1 MILFQLIKLTS
12 LRYSVSL
19 FIPCDNFNCQRFRA
33 VRCLICHLY
42 DGFTLLLLLPEF
54 FRVFSSRAKLYGFC
68 YLTLSLP
75 NVSKGKFRPNFQI
88 SFCKILTN
96 KYHHV
101 YVQAESFHLNG
112 HIIGFGPQTQKLKSP
127 YKTPS
132 NALAVKGLNVTKITN
147 FLDMK

>member
-1 MILFQLIKLTS
+1 MCP
-12 LRYSVSL
+12 RA
-19 FIPCDNFNCQRFRA
+19 NF
-33 VRCLICHLY
+33 
-42 DGFTLLLLLPEF
+42 D
-54 FRVFSSRAKLYGFC
+54 
-68 YLTLSLP
+68 
-75 NVSKGKFRPNFQI
+75 QI

-112 HIIGFGPQTQKLKSP
+112 HIIGFGPQTQKLKPP

-147 FLDMK
+147 FYRYEIKNEMNSGALTIYTNDPDGNLLHKHKTIKILR